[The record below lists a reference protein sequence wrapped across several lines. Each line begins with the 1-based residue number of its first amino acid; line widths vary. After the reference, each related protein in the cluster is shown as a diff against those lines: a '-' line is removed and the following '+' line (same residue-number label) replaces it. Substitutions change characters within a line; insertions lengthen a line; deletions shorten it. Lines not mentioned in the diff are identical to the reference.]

1 LNLRGALY
9 RALTDLKK
17 DGVLGKE
24 ILLRKTM
31 LDECKGE
38 KFEEVI
44 STFALTVLRKVAKA
58 RCDVHLELACSNRL
72 TRQQQAQLLPLII
85 AHRCSLRQHV
95 SQRHRMT
102 KNAQVYSGLL
112 AQCRV
117 SIENRR
123 ARLSKLPVPEAGEK
137 AVTYQAVTYQAVS
150 DSWLGDS
157 KWAEILLSVPIRS
170 EDGFL
175 ETPFEEGWKAVLD
188 GSSVDIEHQPNLLDD
203 LNARIANQETRL
215 RKWKTFAASLRN
227 TQVQKKDVLSAQIR
241 PEKHHSTVIQFDRHQ
256 ELQFSDKLLSP
267 QSKGRRSP
275 TAAIH
280 KKLLTS
286 LEADLA
292 ILRTRNTA
300 KRSSARGEQL
310 ADPHKPSQNSLEP
323 TAALSVFTP
332 VSSSSDE
339 SRTTGYDLCKDTSAR
354 SLELE
359 SPVYQQVES
368 LSGGI
373 SAPVYLRSQKQPSRI
388 KEDIKSPE
396 ERVLTSFADQLNLS
410 GGEKSYDSEI
420 NTSERTP
427 AHKKLDEL
435 LKTQSSFTV
444 TKATS
449 ISVVSSHNKNE
460 FEDQTELP
468 VSKGNSSKLE
478 TKSITT
484 DRNAVCTMA
493 PPPTLVERTRQSM
506 SLLTNPADRA
516 MLRAPTKRGHLSQ
529 AFPMNQF
536 ETPRKVKTSES
547 SQPEWT
553 LTRSGSSTPRD
564 ELFSDAAAYDSV
576 FKSRPRIAL
585 SPALSPDRSGIGLD
599 SMLEQDLADLT
610 LDSGA

>member
-38 KFEEVI
+38 KFEEAI

-58 RCDVHLELACSNRL
+58 RNDVHLELACSNRL

-85 AHRCSLRQHV
+85 AHRCSLRQQV
-95 SQRHRMT
+95 SQHHRMT

-137 AVTYQAVTYQAVS
+137 AVTYQAVS

-157 KWAEILLSVPIRS
+157 KWAEILLSVPTRS
-170 EDGFL
+170 ADAFL

-188 GSSVDIEHQPNLLDD
+188 GSSVDVEHQPNLLDD

-227 TQVQKKDVLSAQIR
+227 TQVQRQDMLSAQIR

-256 ELQFSDKLLSP
+256 ELQFSDKLLSL
-267 QSKGRRSP
+267 QSRGWRFP

-280 KKLLTS
+280 KTLLTS

-292 ILRTRNTA
+292 ILRTRSTA
-300 KRSSARGEQL
+300 KRPSARGEQL
-310 ADPHKPSQNSLEP
+310 ADPHRPAQNSLEP
-323 TAALSVFTP
+323 TAALSVLTP
-332 VSSSSDE
+332 VSVSYGSDE
-339 SRTTGYDLCKDTSAR
+339 SRMTGYDLFKDTSAR

-359 SPVYQQVES
+359 PPVYQQVES
-368 LSGGI
+368 LSAGI
-373 SAPVYLRSQKQPSRI
+373 SAPVHLRSQKQPSRI
-388 KEDIKSPE
+388 RDDIKSPE

-410 GGEKSYDSEI
+410 GGEKSDDSGI

-427 AHKKLDEL
+427 AHKTLDEL
-435 LKTQSSFTV
+435 LKTQSSLTA

-449 ISVVSSHNKNE
+449 ISVVSNHNKHE

-493 PPPTLVERTRQSM
+493 PPPTLVERTRRSM
-506 SLLTNPADRA
+506 SLLTNHADRA

-547 SQPEWT
+547 SQPERT
-553 LTRSGSSTPRD
+553 FTRSGSSTPRD

-585 SPALSPDRSGIGLD
+585 SPALSPDRSGIGLE

>member
-1 LNLRGALY
+1 M
-9 RALTDLKK
+9 DLKK
-17 DGVLGKE
+17 DCVLGKE

-58 RCDVHLELACSNRL
+58 RNDVHLELACSNRL
-72 TRQQQAQLLPLII
+72 TRQQRAQLLPLII
-85 AHRCSLRQHV
+85 AHRYSLRQQV
-95 SQRHRMT
+95 SQHHRMT

-123 ARLSKLPVPEAGEK
+123 ARLSKLPVPEAEEK
-137 AVTYQAVTYQAVS
+137 AVTYQAVS

-157 KWAEILLSVPIRS
+157 KWAEILLSVPTRS
-170 EDGFL
+170 EDVFL

-188 GSSVDIEHQPNLLDD
+188 GSSVDVEHQPNLLDD

-215 RKWKTFAASLRN
+215 QKWKTFAASLRN
-227 TQVQKKDVLSAQIR
+227 TQVQRQDVLSAQIR

-256 ELQFSDKLLSP
+256 ELQFSDKLLSL
-267 QSKGRRSP
+267 QSRGWRFP

-310 ADPHKPSQNSLEP
+310 ADPHRPSQNSLEP
-323 TAALSVFTP
+323 TAALSVLTP
-332 VSSSSDE
+332 VSYSSDE
-339 SRTTGYDLCKDTSAR
+339 SRTTGYDLFKDTSAR

-368 LSGGI
+368 LSAGI
-373 SAPVYLRSQKQPSRI
+373 SAPVHLRSQKQPSRI
-388 KEDIKSPE
+388 TDDMKSPE

-444 TKATS
+444 TKTTS
-449 ISVVSSHNKNE
+449 ISVVSNHNKHD

-506 SLLTNPADRA
+506 SLLTNHADRA

-585 SPALSPDRSGIGLD
+585 SPTLSPDRSGIGLD

-610 LDSGA
+610 LGSGA